1 MTRKVPAGIA
11 VIVLVGTLLAGV
23 LIARKS
29 LEVSTLNGGDGK
41 HKPVRGSVVATR

>member
-11 VIVLVGTLLAGV
+11 VIALAGTLLAGV

-29 LEVSTLNGGDGK
+29 LEVSTAA
-41 HKPVRGSVVATR
+41 KPKPARGSVVATR